1 MGNAGGDLSSP
12 GLGEGHGFPLTPQR
26 GDSRSKGECFK
37 APGEGEAGAGLLVVL
52 SCQEKLEEKV
62 ARMNDGSAGEP
73 WQWYSSTLLPPGD

>member
-62 ARMNDGSAGEP
+62 ARMNGGSAGEP
-73 WQWYSSTLLPPGD
+73 RQLVQLHVVAPG